1 MMESASAL
9 RLSLLASGHSDRALI
24 ALIWDGFCV
33 SDSYFR
39 APSTPQR
46 RNDARS
52 LGNVTAIGA
61 ADDGISKCSAAI
73 IAS

>member
-1 MMESASAL
+1 MKEKASGL
-9 RLSLLASGHSDRALI
+9 GVSLLASGHSDRALI
-24 ALIWDGFCV
+24 ALIWDGFCL

-46 RNDARS
+46 RTDARS

-61 ADDGISKCSAAI
+61 TDDGISKCSAAI